1 MIIKA
6 IIFDVDGTLADTE
19 DGHRKSFNKA
29 FAESGLD
36 WNWDVALYDK
46 LLKVTGGKERIKY
59 FVEVFPAGLHQ
70 ARRLRRLR
78 EESARG
84 QDQALHRYAG
94 RGADSA
100 ASRHQAADPRCARRR
115 HQARHRDHDLAGE
128 CCHSAEVGLGKNWAD
143 YFAANGC
150 GDIVPH
156 KKPAPD
162 IYFWVLDKLGLSAAE
177 CIALEDSNNGLRSSL
192 AAGIK
197 TFVTINPLHSQPGF
211 RRRCRRVRRS
221 ERPGC
226 ILPHNRIA
234 ASQTAGFC
242 LAFDRRW
249 GCSSVGRASGSQS
262 EGRQFDPD
270 HLHQYS

>member
-1 MIIKA
+1 MIKA

-59 FVEVFPAGLHQ
+59 FVESFLTGFSKPGDFDEFVKHLHKVKT
-70 ARRLRRLR
+70 AHYTAMLR
-78 EESARG
+78 EGHIPLRPGIKQLINKARTAGITLAIATTTTPENVSA
-84 QDQALHRYAG
+84 L
-94 RGADSA
+94 
-100 ASRHQAADPRCARRR
+100 
-115 HQARHRDHDLAGE
+115 L
-128 CCHSAEVGLGKNWAD
+128 EVGLGENWAD

-162 IYFWVLDKLGLSAAE
+162 IYFWVLDKLGLSATD
-177 CIALEDSNNGLRSSL
+177 CIALEDSENGLRSSL

-197 TFVTINPLHSQPGF
+197 TFVTTNHYTRNQNFTG
-211 RRRCRRVRRS
+211 
-221 ERPGC
+221 
-226 ILPHNRIA
+226 A
-234 ASQTAGFC
+234 AAIFNDLGSLGDFY
-242 LAFDRRW
+242 
-249 GCSSVGRASGSQS
+249 RASGLPLTSI
-262 EGRQFDPD
+262 
-270 HLHQYS
+270 